1 MIFRKN
7 GIEFD
12 ISPLFFIITSI
23 LLFYDRSG
31 YMSFSV
37 LFSLLHEMGHISM
50 MFILKKPPKSF
61 KIKFYG
67 FEIIS
72 SSFTNSQTLLI
83 SFSGPL
89 INIIFAIISLFFSK
103 IANYD
108 FSFII
113 LINIVIAGFNLL
125 PIISLDGGDIIAA
138 FLSIFINYYSVKKI
152 VRIISISFS
161 VLIIILGI
169 IVLFYGNIG
178 LIFIGIYLFVCNLIK
193 SD

>member
-67 FEIIS
+67 FEIAT
-72 SSFTNSQTLLI
+72 SSFTNLQALLI

-108 FSFII
+108 LSYII

-138 FLSIFINYYSVKKI
+138 FLSIFINCNSVKKI
-152 VRIISISFS
+152 VKIISFSFS

-169 IVLFYGNIG
+169 VMLFYGNIG
-178 LIFIGIYLFVCNLIK
+178 LIFVGIYLFVCNLIK